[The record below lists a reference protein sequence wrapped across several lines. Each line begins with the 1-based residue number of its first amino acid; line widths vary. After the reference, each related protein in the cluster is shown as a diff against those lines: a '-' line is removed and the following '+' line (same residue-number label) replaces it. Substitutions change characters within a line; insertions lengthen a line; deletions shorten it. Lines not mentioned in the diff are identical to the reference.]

1 MYFFNPDEKVFN
13 YGSSIWPN
21 AVEVSDETYAQLMTL
36 LNNGYT
42 LSADVNGFPVA
53 IAPTEPPLIDITERF
68 KERLSILN
76 GDYESAVTYL
86 KSTYPPSE
94 VDTWTIQI
102 TEARA
107 IFKWLE
113 DNPTLTIDDM
123 PESVAP
129 FLVTLSASRLALGYP
144 NGLEHL
150 AQRVIEN
157 NDLFTPALTQV
168 TAIRH
173 ATEREMLLAVA
184 EDDLSALN
192 NVTWSFPWPPVL
204 VE

>member
-1 MYFFNPDEKVFN
+1 MNRDYVSIISKHYPDLQIECFGDPGVYENIMCLPPHTLPGKEELDAIVNDVSILINARFEEK
-13 YGSSIWPN
+13 
-21 AVEVSDETYAQLMTL
+21 LTL
-36 LNNGYT
+36 LN
-42 LSADVNGFPVA
+42 
-53 IAPTEPPLIDITERF
+53 
-68 KERLSILN
+68 K
-76 GDYESAVTYL
+76 DYECAVTYL

-94 VDTWTIQI
+94 VNTWAIQI

-113 DNPTLTIDDM
+113 ENPTLTIDDM
-123 PESVAP
+123 PSTVAP

-144 NGLEHL
+144 NGLAHL

-157 NDLFTPALTQV
+157 NSLFTPALSQV

-173 ATEREMLLAVA
+173 ATERQMLLAVA
-184 EDDLSALN
+184 DEDLAALN
-192 NVTWSFPWPPVL
+192 AVTWSFPWPPVL